1 MTTQTPLGLWWTK
14 TMGIAE
20 ATRSASL
27 IRRASPLMASVVVET
42 SFGGGSVAKETFVRD
57 LVVDGESTWVMWPP
71 MSTTPVASR
80 APTIPADH
88 APARVGVAPFI
99 VGVVEVVFR
108 FDHVVRI
115 SKQAAL
121 GASGTPPRGR
131 HLDVGHV
138 R

>member
-1 MTTQTPLGLWWTK
+1 MSPQTVVRGQGGCSP
-14 TMGIAE
+14 IVV
-20 ATRSASL
+20 AT
-27 IRRASPLMASVVVET
+27 
-42 SFGGGSVAKETFVRD
+42 
-57 LVVDGESTWVMWPP
+57 
-71 MSTTPVASR
+71 
-80 APTIPADH
+80 
-88 APARVGVAPFI
+88 FI

-121 GASGTPPRGR
+121 GASGTPLRGR

>member
-88 APARVGVAPFI
+88 APALVGVAAI
-99 VGVVEVVFR
+99 QLRRAE
-108 FDHVVRI
+108 
-115 SKQAAL
+115 SASAL
-121 GASGTPPRGR
+121 IGKVCAPSSEG
-131 HLDVGHV
+131 
-138 R
+138 